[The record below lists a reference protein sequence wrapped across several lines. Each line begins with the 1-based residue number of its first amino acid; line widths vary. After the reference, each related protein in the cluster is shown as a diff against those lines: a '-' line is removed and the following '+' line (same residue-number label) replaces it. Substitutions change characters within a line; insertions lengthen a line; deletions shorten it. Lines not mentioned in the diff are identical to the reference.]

1 MDRMTSIRL
10 AAPPVP
16 AAWLFKGDP
25 DKLRPPKVKDKQG
38 ERGGKARIRCPACAW
53 EPQRG
58 DTWSCVCLFAW
69 NTFDT
74 GGVCPSCDRRWAET
88 QCPKCHVWS
97 RHLDWYADDD
107 DDVNR
112 H

>member
-1 MDRMTSIRL
+1 MVGGGGGLKMMEPL
-10 AAPPVP
+10 VL
-16 AAWLFKGDP
+16 LFKGDP
-25 DKLRPPKVKDKQG
+25 DRLRPPKT
-38 ERGGKARIRCPACAW
+38 RSRAGGRAGRPRIRCPECAW

-58 DTWSCVCLFAW
+58 DRWSCECLHSW

-74 GGVCPSCDRRWAET
+74 GGVCPSCDRTWTET

-107 DDVNR
+107 DVNR